1 MDKEKNLQYWID
13 HWQAEEHQRR
23 SHEELWD
30 NRADFFNE
38 KVFSLCIPCAD
49 LLFSEPVHMHRV
61 FQRALLCLRIFITIS
76 QGNNGNQLEIPGDT
90 QQIPYLPLHS

>member
-38 KVFSLCIPCAD
+38 KVFTDDKIHSEVVDYLKEKAAH
-49 LLFSEPVHMHRV
+49 LLFP
-61 FQRALLCLRIFITIS
+61 
-76 QGNNGNQLEIPGDT
+76 
-90 QQIPYLPLHS
+90 